1 MLEDLFDDILMF
13 YEILM
18 ILILKLI
25 FPTGILGYYFDLNQR
40 RKPNGVENETARH

>member
-18 ILILKLI
+18 ILILKLT
-25 FPTGILGYYFDLNQR
+25 FPTGILGYYFDLDI
-40 RKPNGVENETARH
+40 